1 MEAKLKLRRL
11 FVIGALVCGLSLFS
25 ARGAKADALA
35 FVCTGS
41 TTCTSGSVTQVTPG
55 GTQTFD
61 FIYHSNSD
69 TLTGTAYLGVLVPN
83 GTASL
88 TVMTGAGTIPLEES
102 KLFNS
107 SGTLG
112 NLLGENFGNDAYN
125 FNPPGGGSLGSASAQ
140 AGITAN
146 SFTVYEY
153 DLGAFSSIKGS
164 PGIPGG
170 ISVSGAPIGT
180 VIVGWVETDGSTLQ
194 TPLSS
199 AITVPEPST
208 SVLFGVGLV
217 ALLLGAGVVRHRPVG
232 TTV

>member
-1 MEAKLKLRRL
+1 MWKRL

-35 FVCTGS
+35 FECTGS
-41 TTCTSGSVTQVTPG
+41 TTCTAGSVTQITPPG

-88 TVMTGAGTIPLEES
+88 TVMTGATTKSLEES
-102 KLFNS
+102 QPFN

-112 NLLGENFGNDAYN
+112 SLLGEDYGNDAYN
-125 FNPPGGGSLGSASAQ
+125 FSSLGSASAQ

-153 DLGAFSSIKGS
+153 NLGAFSSIKGS

-180 VIVGWVETDGSTLQ
+180 VMVGWVETGDSTLQ
-194 TPLSS
+194 TPLSGS
-199 AITVPEPST
+199 ITVPEPST
-208 SVLFGVGLV
+208 SVLFGFGLVGL
-217 ALLLGAGVVRHRPVG
+217 LCMGMIRRRSIG
-232 TTV
+232 TAV